1 MESNGD
7 FSTPPTSSET
17 EKRTDTAAAGELM
30 TDEQTDWLMTG
41 QELMTIKST
50 TVNSIILKDAIEEQ
64 LLQPRAPLLDQVVVG
79 SIDNIQ
85 ALRWR
90 PTLELVRP
98 LSLCLYG
105 QQYCHDPLI
114 RVLHSH
120 WSKFNEAWLIIL
132 LMLALLCR

>member
-7 FSTPPTSSET
+7 ISTTPPANET

-64 LLQPRAPLLDQVVVG
+64 LLAPRAPVLDHVVVG

-90 PTLELVRP
+90 PTLELVRT

-105 QQYCHDPLI
+105 QQYCHDHVSEFSTLI
-114 RVLHSH
+114 GRSSTRLGS
-120 WSKFNEAWLIIL
+120 
-132 LMLALLCR
+132 